1 MHDTLYHNRMRLNRL
16 NDLKRWVSYSGKLTK
31 GGKINKA
38 PINPRT
44 GYPASNSDPRKWGTK
59 REANGRADSM
69 KSPEAKPG
77 IGIVLGSLDE
87 ELALCGVDFDGCVV
101 DGALEPWADAI
112 RQQLSSYTEIS
123 PSGEG
128 AKTFFLVRAVDLK
141 GLRKHLGTE
150 HRQQW
155 KKGNSHYGIELHLS
169 NSYFT
174 VTGKEYG
181 VDPVEAGLVGGND
194 QLRVVSLPELKA
206 VVAMA
211 KAFAGANNPVNERDD
226 GSEKSA
232 RSFRDIH
239 DALMK
244 IPNNGSIP
252 ENQNRD
258 WWLEIGMALH
268 HQYGDSPEGFALFN
282 GWSAEWPGY
291 DQDATEK
298 AWQSF
303 RRREGRVR
311 TVQHI
316 FNLAEKYGWRDLK
329 RIFGLFDEFV
339 EPLKENPEE
348 KSAGLTFRSPSECE
362 QAEARRYV
370 IKGLVAEGDVACI
383 VGAPGVGKS
392 LLAPRLG
399 YAVAQGAEIFGMRV
413 RQGGVF
419 YVAAEDEHGMSAR
432 VRALYREYG
441 DAAEFS
447 LVGGVSN
454 LLGKDSEHLKK
465 LRHAVKTRGPRLV
478 VIDTLAMAFPGL
490 EENSAEGMGRVMAVA
505 KSLTMWGAAV
515 VLVHHDT
522 KDGQQGLPRGH
533 SLLNGALDVS
543 IHLTKSDGVV
553 RAKLTKNRNGS
564 CERDI
569 AFTIGTLTLGTDED
583 GDPTTVA
590 YCRELPSGSVQK
602 VERLTPSASAA
613 LKVFKEEA
621 AGHERISEEDWR
633 EACVVGREVSPAEKA
648 DSRRKAFSRA
658 AAELLRKG
666 ILVFD
671 DDFYSMAARA
681 REAFDVDED

>member
-1 MHDTLYHNRMRLNRL
+1 MYDTLYHNNTRLNRL
-16 NDLKRWVSYSGKLTK
+16 NDLERWVSYSGKSTK
-31 GGKINKA
+31 SGKINKA
-38 PINPRT
+38 PIDPKT
-44 GYPASNSDPRKWGTK
+44 GYPASNNDPHKWGTK
-59 REANGRADSM
+59 REAESRAHCL
-69 KSPEAKPG
+69 KSPEGRPG
-77 IGIVLGSLDE
+77 VGIVLGSLNE
-87 ELALCGVDFDGCVV
+87 EIALCGVDFDGCIV
-101 DGALEPWADAI
+101 DGTLEPWADNI
-112 RQQLSSYTEIS
+112 RGLLSSYTEIS

-128 AKTFFLVRAVDLK
+128 AKTFFLVRKADLDR
-141 GLRKHLGTE
+141 LRKHLGRE

-155 KKGNSHYGIELHLS
+155 KRGSSHYGIELHLS

-181 VDPVEAGLVGGND
+181 VDPVEAELVGGND
-194 QLRVVSLPELKA
+194 QLRVVSLPELKSI
-206 VVAMA
+206 VVKA
-211 KAFAGANNPVNERDD
+211 KAFAGAKDIVNESD
-226 GSEKSA
+226 GESEKSA

-239 DALMK
+239 DALMT
-244 IPNNGSIP
+244 IPNNGSILD
-252 ENQNRD
+252 NQNRD

-339 EPLKENPEE
+339 EPMKETPEE

-362 QAEARRYV
+362 QSEARRYV

-432 VRALYREYG
+432 VRALYREHG

-454 LLGKDSEHLKK
+454 LLVKDSEHLKK
-465 LRHAVKTRGPRLV
+465 LQHAIRTRGPRLV

-490 EENSAEGMGRVMAVA
+490 EENSAEGMGRVMQVA
-505 KSLTMWGAAV
+505 RSLTKWGAAV

-543 IHLTKSDGVV
+543 VHLTKSDGVV

-569 AFTIGTLTLGTDED
+569 AFTIGTMTVGTDED
-583 GDPTTVA
+583 DDPITAA
-590 YCRELPSGSVQK
+590 YCRDLPAGSAPRA
-602 VERLTPSASAA
+602 EHLPPSVSAA
-613 LKVFKEEA
+613 LKVFHEA
-621 AGHERISEEDWR
+621 VAGSDRISESEWR
-633 EACVVGREVSPAEKA
+633 KACVDGRTVSASEEP
-648 DSRRKAFSRA
+648 DSRRKAFKRA
-658 AAELLRKG
+658 AEELVRKG
-666 ILVFD
+666 ILVFEQGS
-671 DDFYSMAARA
+671 YSLVAQA
-681 REAFDVDED
+681 RETFDVCDE